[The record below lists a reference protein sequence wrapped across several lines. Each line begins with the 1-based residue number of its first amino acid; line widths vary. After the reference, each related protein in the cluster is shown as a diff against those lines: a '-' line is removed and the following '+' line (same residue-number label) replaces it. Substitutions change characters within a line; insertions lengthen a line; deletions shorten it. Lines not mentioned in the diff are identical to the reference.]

1 MWVFEAFR
9 WNISSSINL
18 SYLKSVLAFVTKVLI
33 IDRYLCNEILDKC
46 YKLTI
51 HYYSIY
57 ILIEWKSMKVSK
69 LLRVISFFFEDYSHQ
84 STTVMENPSVWI
96 HAFLILDLGIFGLV
110 NINGRAISH
119 PFKLNG
125 ITFSSCSLVQSIHLT
140 KESWGRIMC
149 NWLSDWKCFGTK

>member
-1 MWVFEAFR
+1 M
-9 WNISSSINL
+9 
-18 SYLKSVLAFVTKVLI
+18 TKVLI
-33 IDRYLCNEILDKC
+33 FDRYLCNEILDKC
-46 YKLTI
+46 HKLTI
-51 HYYSIY
+51 HYYSKYIY
-57 ILIEWKSMKVSK
+57 WLSK
-69 LLRVISFFFEDYSHQ
+69 NQSKCQNCYELLVCFFKDYSHQ
-84 STTVMENPSVWI
+84 STTVMENPNVCI